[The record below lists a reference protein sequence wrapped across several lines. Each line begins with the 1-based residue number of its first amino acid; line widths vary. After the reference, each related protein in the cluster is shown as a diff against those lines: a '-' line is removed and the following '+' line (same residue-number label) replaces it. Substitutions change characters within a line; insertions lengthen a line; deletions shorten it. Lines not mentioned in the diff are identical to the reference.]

1 LKSFN
6 SKIESNSKSKLIL
19 FLILESVINT
29 ANQIIKNNENLKEV
43 ADLITEFEIQ
53 NEIEDI
59 YEVIDTLVQE
69 NHFLRL
75 KKLIKND
82 VKLQKVRNVHI
93 LILL

>member
-1 LKSFN
+1 M
-6 SKIESNSKSKLIL
+6 
-19 FLILESVINT
+19 INT